1 MKNTKTITHTHQ
13 LKHLYQIKMKI
24 ETTPIKD
31 LIIINP
37 SVYEDNRG
45 YFFESYNQRFFREQG
60 IYTNFVQ
67 DNQSISVKGVLRGLH
82 FQKIAPQAKLVRCI
96 VGEVYDVVVDLRKS
110 SETYKKWFGVKLS
123 EDNMKM
129 MFVPKGFAHGFVT
142 LSDVAVFHYKC
153 DELYMP
159 SADGG
164 IIYNDPEI
172 NIDWG
177 VDVSQLIMSDKDRV
191 LPKLADIETE
201 LGF

>member
-1 MKNTKTITHTHQ
+1 
-13 LKHLYQIKMKI
+13 MKI
-24 ETTPIKD
+24 ETTPIQD

-191 LPKLADIETE
+191 LPKLADIETD

>member
-1 MKNTKTITHTHQ
+1 
-13 LKHLYQIKMKI
+13 MKI

-31 LIIINP
+31 LIVINP

-191 LPKLADIETE
+191 LPKLADIETD

>member
-1 MKNTKTITHTHQ
+1 
-13 LKHLYQIKMKI
+13 MKI

-82 FQKIAPQAKLVRCI
+82 FQKTAPQAKLVRCI

-110 SETYKKWFGVKLS
+110 SDTYKQWFGIKLS

-129 MFVPKGFAHGFVT
+129 MLVPKGFAHGFVT

>member
-1 MKNTKTITHTHQ
+1 
-13 LKHLYQIKMKI
+13 MKI

-110 SETYKKWFGVKLS
+110 SDTYKQWFGVKLS

-129 MFVPKGFAHGFVT
+129 MLVPKGFAHGFVT

-159 SADGG
+159 SSDGG
-164 IIYNDPEI
+164 IIYNDPEL

-177 VDVSQLIMSDKDRV
+177 VDVNELILSDKDRV
-191 LPKLADIETE
+191 LPKLVDIEKE
-201 LGF
+201 LNF

>member
-1 MKNTKTITHTHQ
+1 
-13 LKHLYQIKMKI
+13 MKI

-110 SETYKKWFGVKLS
+110 SDTYKKWFGVKLS

-142 LSDVAVFHYKC
+142 LSDVVVFHYKC

-159 SADGG
+159 SSDGG
-164 IIYNDPEI
+164 IIYNDPEL

-177 VDVSQLIMSDKDRV
+177 VDVNELILSDKDRV
-191 LPKLADIETE
+191 LPKLVDIEKE
-201 LGF
+201 LNF

>member
-1 MKNTKTITHTHQ
+1 
-13 LKHLYQIKMKI
+13 MKI
-24 ETTPIKD
+24 ETTAIKD

>member
-1 MKNTKTITHTHQ
+1 
-13 LKHLYQIKMKI
+13 MKI

-31 LIIINP
+31 LIVINP

-110 SETYKKWFGVKLS
+110 SDTYKKWFGVKLS

-159 SADGG
+159 SSDGG
-164 IIYNDPEI
+164 IIYNDPEL

-177 VDVSQLIMSDKDRV
+177 VDVNELILSDKDRA
-191 LPKLADIETE
+191 LPKLVDIEKE
-201 LGF
+201 LNF

>member
-1 MKNTKTITHTHQ
+1 
-13 LKHLYQIKMKI
+13 MKI

-110 SETYKKWFGVKLS
+110 SDTYKQWFGIKLS

-129 MFVPKGFAHGFVT
+129 MLVPKGFAHGFVT

-159 SADGG
+159 SSDGG
-164 IIYNDPEI
+164 IIYNDPEL

-177 VDVSQLIMSDKDRV
+177 VDVNELILSDKDRV
-191 LPKLADIETE
+191 LPKLVDIEKE
-201 LGF
+201 LNF

>member
-1 MKNTKTITHTHQ
+1 
-13 LKHLYQIKMKI
+13 MKI

-31 LIIINP
+31 LIVINP

-82 FQKIAPQAKLVRCI
+82 FQKIAPQSKLVRCI

>member
-1 MKNTKTITHTHQ
+1 
-13 LKHLYQIKMKI
+13 MKI

-31 LIIINP
+31 LIVINP

-110 SETYKKWFGVKLS
+110 
-123 EDNMKM
+123 
-129 MFVPKGFAHGFVT
+129 GF
-142 LSDVAVFHYKC
+142 L
-153 DELYMP
+153 L
-159 SADGG
+159 
-164 IIYNDPEI
+164 
-172 NIDWG
+172 
-177 VDVSQLIMSDKDRV
+177 
-191 LPKLADIETE
+191 
-201 LGF
+201 

>member
-1 MKNTKTITHTHQ
+1 MN
-13 LKHLYQIKMKI
+13 I